1 MARGF
6 LDTCQAVGDMRK
18 CLLFMAERRICGN
31 LKTCGLFYSVIKKV
45 IKNRKNID
53 QIMDCM

>member
-6 LDTCQAVGDMRK
+6 LDTCRAVGDMRK
-18 CLLFMAERRICGN
+18 CLLFMAERRICGREV
-31 LKTCGLFYSVIKKV
+31 LITCGLFYSA